1 MAQLVAGA
9 GFALDFT
16 EDRAAGGYL
25 LDGFRLDASGN
36 VLATGAGALSL
47 VGQTAWRW
55 HRTVLDYAGQA
66 GAGGTVDARFTGFTD
81 HDPTGAV
88 RYRIAGLDIAL
99 GSNALDRLGAELFA
113 AVDTVIGG
121 DGDDSFYMGVAVGRR
136 FDGGNGGD
144 RAIYGADTRRYVWR
158 DGAYRA
164 AVPVIVALAPGVY
177 GAMSADGAMDTL
189 VNVETVTLAG
199 QTSAIAAVA
208 FDGLSYLAANPDV
221 AGAVGL
227 NLVAA
232 TAHYAAWGRNE
243 RRATGFDALA
253 YGAANPDLAAAF
265 GTDAALLATH
275 YVRNGRLEGRST
287 SFDALAYGAANPDLA
302 AAFGADTALLAAHY
316 IRNGRLEGRSTSF
329 DARAYLAANP
339 DVAAAF
345 GTDTTAATRHY
356 LLFGWRE
363 GRPLRTGAALP
374 AATLT
379 SAMTPSLIEAVEP
392 EAGDAVVAR
401 LVSTITGTTGN
412 DTLTGNPAT
421 DALGDSQTDLVLG
434 LAGIDSFVL
443 TGAIALYGFT
453 LDGSGRVVVS
463 GPDGTDVLSGVEL
476 LQATDGT
483 RPVSTLIVPTEPT
496 FTGLTFTTTA
506 TSGDDVL
513 AGTDRA
519 DVLGGG
525 LGNDILAGGFGNDT
539 MLGHE
544 GNDRL
549 HGEDGND
556 SLSGGAGNDRLYGG
570 FGNDRLTGDPI
581 GITGNDTL
589 LGGAG
594 DDILDAGNGNDVL
607 DGGTEADTL
616 YGGYGADLLRGGD
629 GADILYG
636 DVYSDR
642 SITILTTATDLMDDV
657 LAGGAGND
665 VLHGGAGAD
674 LLDGGTGADR
684 FIIANLN
691 ESTTAAPDVIV
702 NFNGDAVA
710 AAALLGLASY
720 ATRGA
725 EGDRI
730 DLSEIDASILA
741 SGNGTF
747 TFIGTDAF
755 SAAGQVRY
763 QASGTVTLI
772 EANVDAT
779 LTADLRVQVNIAN
792 YSFTA
797 YDFIL

>member
-1 MAQLVAGA
+1 MAQLVAGP

-16 EDRAAGGYL
+16 EDRAAGGHL
-25 LDGFRLDASGN
+25 LDSFRLDASGSAP
-36 VLATGAGALSL
+36 ATGAGALSV
-47 VGQTAWRW
+47 VGQTAGRW
-55 HRTVLDYAGQA
+55 HRAVLDYTGQP
-66 GAGGTVDARFTGFTD
+66 GPGGSVAARFTGFAD

-88 RYRIAGLDIAL
+88 RYRIAGLDVTL

-113 AVDTVIGG
+113 SIDTVTGG
-121 DGDDSFYMGVAVGRR
+121 DGADAFYMGVPAGRR
-136 FDGGNGGD
+136 FDGGNGAD

-164 AVPVIVALAPGVY
+164 AVPVIVALAPGTY
-177 GAMSADGAMDTL
+177 GVFAADGAMDTL
-189 VNVETVTLAG
+189 SGVETVTIDG
-199 QTSAIAAVA
+199 RTGAIADMA

-227 NLVAA
+227 NPAA
-232 TAHYAAWGRNE
+232 AAAHYAAWGRNE

-253 YGAANPDLAAAF
+253 YAAGNPDLAAAF
-265 GTDAALLATH
+265 GTDAAALATH
-275 YVRNGRLEGRST
+275 YVRYGRLEGRAT
-287 SFDALAYGAANPDLA
+287 AAVDGMAYLAANPDLA
-302 AAFGADTALLAAHY
+302 AAFGADPQAALRHHIAY
-316 IRNGRLEGRSTSF
+316 GRAEGRSTAF
-329 DARAYLAANP
+329 DARAYLAANA

-345 GTDTTAATRHY
+345 GADTGAATRHY
-356 LLFGWRE
+356 VLHGWRE
-363 GRPLRTGAALP
+363 GRPLRPAAAGPVRMAGPEPGGGGGAIGAA
-374 AATLT
+374 
-379 SAMTPSLIEAVEP
+379 AVT
-392 EAGDAVVAR
+392 VA
-401 LVSTITGTTGN
+401 GTTGN

-421 DALGDSQTDLVLG
+421 DALGDAQTDIVTG

-443 TGAIALYGFT
+443 TGAIGLYGFA
-453 LDGSGRVVVS
+453 LDGAGRLVVS
-463 GPDGTDVLSGVEL
+463 GPDGTDLLSGVEM
-476 LQATDGT
+476 LQATDGVH
-483 RPVSTLIVPTEPT
+483 PLSALLALTEPV

-506 TSGDDVL
+506 TAGDDVL

-519 DVLGGG
+519 DVMGGG
-525 LGNDILAGGFGNDT
+525 LGDDILAGGFGNDT
-539 MLGHE
+539 MLGHD
-544 GNDRL
+544 GTDRL
-549 HGEDGND
+549 HGQDGND

-594 DDILDAGNGNDVL
+594 DDILDAGNGSDVL

-616 YGGYGADLLRGGD
+616 YGGYGADVLLGGD

-642 SITILTTATDLMDDV
+642 SHMILTAATDVMDDV
-657 LAGGAGND
+657 LGGGAGND

-674 LLDGGTGADR
+674 LMDGGTGADR

-691 ESTTAAPDVIV
+691 ESATGAPDIIL

-710 AAALLGLASY
+710 EAALLGLASY

-730 DLSEIDASILA
+730 DLSEIDASTLTT
-741 SGNGTF
+741 GNGGF
-747 TFIGTDAF
+747 VFIGTDAF
-755 SAAGQVRY
+755 SGPGQVRY

-772 EANVDAT
+772 EANVDAD
-779 LTADLRVQVNIAN
+779 LAADLRVQVNIAN
-792 YSFTA
+792 YTFTA

>member
-1 MAQLVAGA
+1 MAQLVAGP

-36 VLATGAGALSL
+36 ALATGAGALSL

-113 AVDTVIGG
+113 AVDTVTGG
-121 DGDDSFYMGVAVGRR
+121 GGNDSFYMGVPAGRR
-136 FDGGNGGD
+136 FDGGNGSD

-177 GAMSADGAMDTL
+177 GAVSGDGAMDTL
-189 VNVETVTLAG
+189 VDVELVTLAG
-199 QTSAIAAVA
+199 QTSAIANVA

-227 NLVAA
+227 NLAA
-232 TAHYAAWGRNE
+232 AAAHYAAWGRNE
-243 RRATGFDALA
+243 RRATGFDTLA
-253 YGAANPDLAAAF
+253 YAAANPDLAAAF

-275 YVRNGRLEGRST
+275 YVRYGRLEGRGT
-287 SFDALAYGAANPDLA
+287 G
-302 AAFGADTALLAAHY
+302 
-316 IRNGRLEGRSTSF
+316 F

-356 LLFGWRE
+356 ALYGWRE
-363 GRPLRTGAALP
+363 GRPLRP
-374 AATLT
+374 AAAAGPAPAET
-379 SAMTPSLIEAVEP
+379 SASAVMEGWVMAGPEP
-392 EAGDAVVAR
+392 GGGGIGAGVVT
-401 LVSTITGTTGN
+401 VTGTTGN

-434 LAGIDSFVL
+434 LAGIDTFVL

-496 FTGLTFTTTA
+496 FTGLTFTTMA

-519 DVLGGG
+519 DVMGGG
-525 LGNDILAGGFGNDT
+525 LGDDILAGGFGNDT
-539 MLGHE
+539 MLGHD
-544 GNDRL
+544 GADRL

-581 GITGNDTL
+581 GVTGNDTL

-642 SITILTTATDLMDDV
+642 SISILTTATDLMDDV
-657 LAGGAGND
+657 LAGGAGSD

-691 ESTTAAPDVIV
+691 ESTTDAPDVIV

-730 DLSEIDASILA
+730 DLSEIDASILT

-763 QASGTVTLI
+763 QASGAVTLI